1 MQLEPLTETR
11 VGGWI
16 QTYTGVAFYPFDP
29 RPSEIHIYDIAHA
42 LSMQCRFTGHVK
54 EFYSVA
60 QHSVLVALH
69 CPREDRLWALL
80 HDATEAYLVDVARP
94 VKQHAVME
102 PYRTIENDLER
113 MICQR
118 FGLPLEKP
126 SSVHI
131 ADKRMLATEKRDL
144 MGTEPMD
151 WEWPYD
157 AFPYKIRAWTPKE
170 AEEIFLTMY
179 AGLTKNSPCK
189 TTEIIGTV

>member
-1 MQLEPLTETR
+1 MQLQPLTETR

-29 RPSEIHIYDIAHA
+29 RPSEIQIHDIAHA

-69 CPREDRLWALL
+69 CPQEDRLWALL
-80 HDATEAYLVDVARP
+80 HDATEAYLADVARP

-126 SSVHI
+126 SSVTV

-144 MGTEPMD
+144 
-151 WEWPYD
+151 
-157 AFPYKIRAWTPKE
+157 
-170 AEEIFLTMY
+170 
-179 AGLTKNSPCK
+179 AGQ
-189 TTEIIGTV
+189 VHRQDR